1 MTFLKRALPS
11 LLTISVL
18 SSATTVVFAT
28 DYAIVAGVNHYS
40 ALEGADL
47 HGCIAD
53 AKDMKDVLEKMG
65 FKVLFLENPTKSDI
79 EEAFDRS
86 KSIVNGDRFTFYF
99 AGHGAQSGRN
109 ALLLPS
115 NFAEDNQDF
124 GITKSE
130 LARWVASVQS
140 RYPSVV
146 LDSCFSEGAM
156 RSKAIGSH
164 FKARFYEIKN
174 VRGDGNTKS
183 LGNEG
188 DQDTND
194 NIIDP
199 DFAGFAA
206 CTRVQQAGEDRVEGQ
221 PRGLFTYC
229 FTQSLRSQPNAT
241 WGELASAVI
250 PEVARRREDQ
260 QNPVFAP
267 SSRSGEGVFGTT
279 SKPHPNSKKSL
290 WDIYSETNFQPDK
303 LRVKFVKDKDST
315 DTVQSVAQ
323 NQTVITSIEAGAE
336 GYLFI
341 LNRDAQDR
349 VILFQPRKISEKS
362 VEELLA
368 DSRVESGTKKNLK
381 TRANDLGVEKI
392 KAILFSDRD
401 QAKAFLEKFKESF
414 SSGSAR
420 VKDLSGTLRNLSQV
434 DDYGFV
440 TASAEI
446 EVRPA
451 GYSSRQTMKRLA
463 IADTKTMNI
472 NFGGGTK

>member
-1 MTFLKRALPS
+1 MTFLKRTLPS
-11 LLTISVL
+11 ILTISVL

-53 AKDMKDVLEKMG
+53 AKDMQDLLEHKG
-65 FKVLFLENPTKSDI
+65 FKVLFLENPTKSEI
-79 EEAFDRS
+79 EEAFGRS
-86 KSIVNGDRFTFYF
+86 KSIVNGDRFAFYF

-130 LARWVASVQS
+130 LARWVAGVQS

-174 VRGDGNTKS
+174 VRGDSNTKS

-188 DQDTND
+188 DQDAND

-206 CTRVQQAGEDRVEGQ
+206 CTRVQQAGEDRVGDK

-229 FTQSLRSQPNAT
+229 FTQAARSQPSAT
-241 WGELASAVI
+241 WGEIASSVV

-267 SSRSGEGVFGTT
+267 SSRLSEGIFGET
-279 SKPHPNSKKSL
+279 SKPHPNGKKSL
-290 WDIYSETNFQPDK
+290 WDIYSENNFQPDK

-315 DTVQSVAQ
+315 DTVRSVEQ
-323 NQTVITSIEAGAE
+323 NQTVVTTIETGAD

-349 VILFQPRKISEKS
+349 ITLFQPRKISEKS
-362 VEELLA
+362 TEDLLSDA
-368 DSRVESGTKKNLK
+368 RVASGTKKNLR

-392 KAILFSDRD
+392 KAILFSDRE

-414 SSGSAR
+414 RSGSAH
-420 VKDLSGTLRNLSQV
+420 VNELSGTPRTLSQE
-434 DDYGFV
+434 DEYSFV

-446 EVRPA
+446 EVRP
-451 GYSSRQTMKRLA
+451 SSYASHSTTQRLA
-463 IADTKTMNI
+463 FFSTKVQGI
-472 NFGGGTK
+472 NFIGGTK